1 MRRRHWIVAG
11 VLFLATAAASLALL
25 GAGQPH
31 NHEQKKAKAQEEPGR
46 GRAPESLP
54 AIPRPDAN
62 AAQVPAG
69 YRVEVVMADL
79 VYPTSVEFDDADNM
93 YVAEGGFVYGDDVA
107 QARVLRLPAGGSAR
121 PVAVVE
127 NLNGPVTD
135 LLWHDKRLYISH
147 RGKISVLENGAVRD
161 LVTGL
166 PSLGDHHNNQLT
178 VGPDG
183 KIYFGQGTATNSGVV
198 GLDNFK
204 MGWLAKYP
212 DVCDVPVKDIRL
224 HPQPFETPGVLAL
237 LAGGPHDQKGNG
249 HGGHGQDPKV
259 KGQEK
264 DKGHEGHGDKK
275 ATEDKGKEPAKDK
288 DAEKETTKDHKHDAQ
303 DKAKQPAKDAGHEG
317 TTRNRVPVRTRP
329 ATRW

>member
-1 MRRRHWIVAG
+1 MRRHHWVIAG
-11 VLFLATAAASLALL
+11 VLFLATTAASLAWL

-31 NHEQKKAKAQEEPGR
+31 NHDKEQAKTPEEPGR

-69 YRVEVVMADL
+69 YRVEIVSADL
-79 VYPTSVEFDDADNM
+79 VYPTSVEFDDAGNM

-107 QARVLRLPAGGSAR
+107 QARVLRLPADSSAR
-121 PVAVVE
+121 PVTVAD

-147 RGKISVLENGAVRD
+147 RGKISVLENGTVRD

-183 KIYFGQGTATNSGVV
+183 KLYFGQGTATNSGVV

-212 DVCDVPVKDIRL
+212 DVCDVPAKDIRL
-224 HPQPFETPGVLAL
+224 HPQPFETPDVLAL
-237 LAGGPHDQKGNG
+237 LSGGHAGQGQHGNG
-249 HGGHGQDPKV
+249 HGGHGQDTK
-259 KGQEK
+259 
-264 DKGHEGHGDKK
+264 
-275 ATEDKGKEPAKDK
+275 AKDQGK
-288 DAEKETTKDHKHDAQ
+288 D
-303 DKAKQPAKDAGHEG
+303 EG
-317 TTRNRVPVRTRP
+317 ARRAR
-329 ATRW
+329 